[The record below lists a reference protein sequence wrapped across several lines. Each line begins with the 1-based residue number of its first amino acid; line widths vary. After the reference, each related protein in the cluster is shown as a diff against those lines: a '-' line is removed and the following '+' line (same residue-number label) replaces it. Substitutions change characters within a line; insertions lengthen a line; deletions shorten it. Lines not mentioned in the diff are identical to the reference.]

1 MSLPALEGQTDF
13 GSPSI
18 LKVNIS
24 PIFASHLVFV
34 PRASENHPQYLDSVN
49 LLEEGLF
56 LFTLFTDP
64 EHALV
69 GFNSIGGFSTINHLH
84 YQLFDLRALSLTEVP
99 GDTLKGF

>member
-1 MSLPALEGQTDF
+1 MSLPALVGQTES

-34 PRASENHPQYLDSVN
+34 PRASENHPQYLDSVK
-49 LLEEGLF
+49 LLEDGLS
-56 LFTLFTDP
+56 LFPLFTDP

-84 YQLFDLRALSLTEVP
+84 Y
-99 GDTLKGF
+99 